1 MIKLRLINDSNVVL
15 NSDMIESIEATPDTL
30 ISLSTGKKMMVKE
43 SVTEVVARIV
53 EFRRLVGRS
62 GEDKEQVLDALSNPN
77 GGDT

>member
-15 NSDMIESIEATPDTL
+15 NSDMIESIDATPDTL